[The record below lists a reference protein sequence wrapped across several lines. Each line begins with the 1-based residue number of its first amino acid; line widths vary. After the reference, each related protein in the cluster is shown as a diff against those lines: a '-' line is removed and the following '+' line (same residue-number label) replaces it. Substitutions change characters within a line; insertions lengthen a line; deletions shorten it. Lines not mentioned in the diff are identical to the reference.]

1 MTMACIRPAFARRS
15 GLLLLALSMSA
26 CNTDWLPHLDLA
38 PTYEPPQYVVPASW
52 HGSSP
57 FVEAVPSDD
66 ELRPD
71 WWTLYNDPVLSDLI
85 EKAMAANPDLQAAA
99 ERFVQARDVMMQ
111 VRSQRIPHIGLGGK
125 ATDSSRHVNPEV
137 YDPDTPLTGPVSA
150 GGGVASWEPDFWSA
164 IRNATRVEVYRA
176 EERAADWGLARLSL
190 QAEIAADYFTLRGFD
205 AQSAIYKQSIE
216 LYRQSLDLVKAQ
228 FAGAI
233 ASALDVARV
242 ESLLFSTETKYAQ
255 IQGQRQVTEQAI
267 AILLNMAPSSFTMDP
282 VDELRVANF
291 KIPQTI
297 PSTLLERRPDI
308 AGMERKMAQANRA
321 IGIARAA
328 FFPDVRFRADGG
340 ILDAGFSAVEVAKF
354 VSGFWSY
361 GALVSVPAFQGGYR
375 RAQLQ
380 KTWSAY
386 RETEDLY
393 RSTVLNAFREV
404 ENNLSL
410 TNRLTVAADRQDA
423 AVGAF
428 FKTQNLT
435 MELYLGGLASSLELI
450 YAQVATLVARID
462 AVQIKADLLRSSV
475 ALNRALGGGW
485 NRNQLPTDEQIQPFG
500 TFQYTNLDKPP
511 PAGGI
516 DVNAG
521 NNWVN
526 NDLTKPA
533 VPSGSIGSADGKTKP
548 TRTRSGSK

>member
-1 MTMACIRPAFARRS
+1 MIPGRVRIGHLSLQVRRVVP
-15 GLLLLALSMSA
+15 GCAIVIALTVSA
-26 CNTDWLPHLDLA
+26 CSTDWLPRVDLA
-38 PTYEPPQYVVPASW
+38 PKYQPPEYVVPVSW
-52 HGSSP
+52 QGSSP
-57 FVEAVPSDD
+57 FVEAKPSDG
-66 ELRPD
+66 ELRSD
-71 WWTLYNDPVLSDLI
+71 WWMVFNDPVLNKL
-85 EKAMAANPDLQAAA
+85 EEQAMAANPDLQAAA

-111 VRSQRIPHIGLGGK
+111 VRSRRIPHLGLGGK
-125 ATDSSRHVNPEV
+125 ATDSHLHVNPSV
-137 YDPDTPLTGPVSA
+137 YDPDTPLTGGVGA
-150 GGGVASWEPDFWSA
+150 GGGIASWEPDFWSS
-164 IRNATRVEVYRA
+164 IRNATRVEIYRA
-176 EERAADWGLARLSL
+176 QGRAADWGLARLSL
-190 QAEIAADYFTLRGFD
+190 QAEIASNYFTLRGFD
-205 AQSAIYKQSIE
+205 AQAAIYKQSID

-267 AILLNMAPSSFTMDP
+267 AVLVNMAP
-282 VDELRVANF
+282 ANF
-291 KIPQTI
+291 KIDPVDDLRVAQFTIPPII

-308 AGMERKMAQANRA
+308 ATMERRMAEANRA

-340 ILDAGFSAVEVAKF
+340 ILDVGFSAVEIAKF
-354 VSGFWSY
+354 VTGFWSY
-361 GALVSVPAFQGGYR
+361 GSMVEVPAFGGGYR

-386 RETEDLY
+386 REMEDRY

-410 TNRLTVAADRQDA
+410 TNRLTVAANRQDA
-423 AVGAF
+423 AVGAT
-428 FKTQNLT
+428 FKAQNLT
-435 MELYLGGLASSLELI
+435 TELYKGGLASSLELI
-450 YAQVATLVARID
+450 YAQVATLTARID
-462 AVQIKADLLRSSV
+462 AVQIKAELLRSSV

-485 NRNQLPTDEQIQPFG
+485 DRKQLPTDDQIQPFG
-500 TFQYTNLDKPP
+500 TFQYTNLKKPP

-521 NNWVN
+521 NNAVH
-526 NDLTKPA
+526 NDLTNPA
-533 VPSGSIGSADGKTKP
+533 V
-548 TRTRSGSK
+548 R